1 MTADDLQKSLQ
12 SANGSV
18 AGLAQVVSAEG
29 ASAALAQPGADEPE
43 FAAEQEH
50 LTATYHTILSVA
62 KLAQQRLEKL
72 ASQAAADKGS
82 MAAELT
88 MNTATADDLT
98 EMWADFAAI
107 NRIVDGYNLS
117 HDLEAKKLAACELL
131 LRQPYFARITLR
143 YREGAEPKELYLGTA
158 GLSDENY
165 RRVVVDWRSPV
176 AEVYYNQQMG
186 HTSYAADGRTISVD
200 MLGRR
205 QYDIEGNR
213 LNAYFDTDVAIQD
226 SLLLA
231 SLSHERTSQM
241 KAITATIQRE
251 QNQVIRAEDVD
262 ALAVWGVAGS
272 GKTSVMMQRL
282 AYLFFQQR
290 ETLDASRVFL
300 ISPNPVFSHYIS
312 GVLPDMGERN
322 PQTFTWDEFAALVMP
337 EGRGAGK
344 TAVPVE
350 NLRRIERA
358 LDGLELDQRD
368 FRDIECDGVRILS
381 ADQAWRAVQKFANV
395 PAGPRRLNL
404 AREELT
410 SRVESR
416 IGQLASEDAVL
427 EEIEALPFDMQ
438 IRIFDELVTVIPEEE
453 EQSIRLRYMR
463 WKLRDALRAVADD
476 RWLRIDRI
484 AMRMLGASGV
494 SSLEWLYAK
503 MVVTGYGNGDAQY
516 VMIDEVQD
524 YTAAQLLTLA
534 KYFNRAKF
542 MTLGDGNQ
550 AIKAGCAT
558 PAQVED
564 ALLGARGSLKT
575 CELLTSY
582 RSTPEIIA
590 LFALLARGVGAEGGQ
605 SHLLVQSVQR
615 QGMKPTLVECADDET
630 WRAQLQAAA
639 ARAGGA
645 AEGDGGA
652 AGGGDDAQ
660 PLGLT
665 AVVAPNGY
673 AASEL
678 ESVLGDAAVRVSDSS
693 ALPDSGVVLITLGL
707 AKGLEFDHV
716 IVPDVSER
724 SFPVTSGKA
733 EEDRDLARRRLYT
746 TLSRATR
753 RLTLL
758 ARGTATPALGLE

>member
-12 SANGSV
+12 SANGPV
-18 AGLAQVVSAEG
+18 AGCAQAVSAEG
-29 ASAALAQPGADEPE
+29 ASGALAQPGTDEPE
-43 FAAEQEH
+43 FAAEQAH
-50 LTATYHTILSVA
+50 LSATYHTILSVA

-117 HDLEAKKLAACELL
+117 HELEAKKLAACELL

-158 GLSDENY
+158 GLADENY
-165 RRVVVDWRSPV
+165 KRVVVDWRSPV
-176 AEVYYNQQMG
+176 AEVYYNQDMG
-186 HTSYAADGRTISVD
+186 RTSYTADGRTISVD

-205 QYDIEGNR
+205 QYDIEGDC

-241 KAITATIQRE
+241 KAITATIQKE
-251 QNQVIRAEDVD
+251 QNRVIRCEDVP

-290 ETLDASRVFL
+290 DTLDASRVFL

-322 PQTFTWDEFAALVMP
+322 PQTFTWDQFASLVMP
-337 EGRGAGK
+337 AGEGMGK
-344 TAVPVE
+344 VAVPVDD
-350 NLRRIERA
+350 LRAMESA
-358 LDGLELDQRD
+358 LAAFEFDQRD
-368 FRDIECDGVRILS
+368 FRDVEQDGIRLIS
-381 ADQAWRAVQKFANV
+381 ADQAWRAVAKFANV
-395 PAGPRRLNL
+395 PAGPRRINL
-404 AREELT
+404 AREELLG
-410 SRVESR
+410 RVEAR
-416 IGQLASEDAVL
+416 IGQLASEDWVL

-438 IRIFDELVTVIPEEE
+438 IRIFDELVTVIPEEDE
-453 EQSIRLRYMR
+453 RDVRLRYVR
-463 WKLRDALRAVADD
+463 WKLREGLRAVADD
-476 RWLRIDRI
+476 QWLRMDRI
-484 AMRMLGASGV
+484 AMRLSGKSGV
-494 SSLEWLYAK
+494 VPLERLFAK
-503 MVVTGYGNGDAQY
+503 MVVTGHGNSDAQY

-524 YTAAQLLTLA
+524 YTAAQLLVLA

-558 PAQVED
+558 PSQVED
-564 ALLGARGSLKT
+564 ALLGARGSLKI

-590 LFALLARGVGAEGGQ
+590 LFAQLARGVGAEEGQ

-615 QGMKPTLVECADDET
+615 QGMKPSVVECASDDE
-630 WRAQLQAAA
+630 WRAELQARVAH
-639 ARAGGA
+639 ARGA
-645 AEGDGGA
+645 AEGEGASGDGC
-652 AGGGDDAQ
+652 DAQ

-678 ESVLGDAAVRVSDSS
+678 ESVLGDAVVRVSDSS
-693 ALPDSGVVLITLGL
+693 SLPDAGVVLITLGL

-716 IVPDVSER
+716 IVPDTSER
-724 SFPVTSGKA
+724 SFPVTSGKT

-746 TLSRATR
+746 TLSRATG

-758 ARGTATPALGLE
+758 ARGTVTPALSLE